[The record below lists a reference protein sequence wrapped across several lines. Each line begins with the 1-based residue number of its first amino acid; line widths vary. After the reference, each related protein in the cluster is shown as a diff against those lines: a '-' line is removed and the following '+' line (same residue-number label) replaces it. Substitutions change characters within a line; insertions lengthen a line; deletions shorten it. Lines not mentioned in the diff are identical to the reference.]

1 MQLVLPRRSLL
12 INYKSFTRSHL
23 DYGDAIYD
31 QPFNASFSCKTESV
45 QCNAA
50 LAVTG
55 AIKGSSRD
63 TLYQEL
69 GLEYLQPKKR
79 KKKKLY
85 SPYSWMGFN
94 CLKATEPL
102 RGDNLLFTTWSPGVR
117 STHLI

>member
-1 MQLVLPRRSLL
+1 MSKATKGIGLLSKLQLVLPRRSLL
-12 INYKSFTRSHL
+12 INYKSFTISHL

-45 QCNAA
+45 QYNAA
-50 LAVTG
+50 LAVTRT
-55 AIKGSSRD
+55 IKGSSRD

-69 GLEYLQPKKR
+69 GLEYLQPKK
-79 KKKKLY
+79 KKKFY

-102 RGDNLLFTTWSPGVR
+102 
-117 STHLI
+117 